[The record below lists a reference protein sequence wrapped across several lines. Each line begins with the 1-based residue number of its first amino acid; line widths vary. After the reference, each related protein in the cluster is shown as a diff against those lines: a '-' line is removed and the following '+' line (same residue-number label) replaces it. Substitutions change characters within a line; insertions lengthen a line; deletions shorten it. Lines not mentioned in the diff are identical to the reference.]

1 MALYDA
7 LRTDPDAPARRP
19 GPATFT
25 PVLSGDGGTLP
36 GALATLLRVGN
47 SEALQSAVGEA
58 FDGAQEHPP

>member
-1 MALYDA
+1 MR
-7 LRTDPDAPARRP
+7 LRTVPDAPARRP

-47 SEALQSAVGEA
+47 SEALQSVVGES